1 MQFKISGEKTD
12 GMSAGREKIDDG
24 EKDLAVGPAMF
35 FFREKLAGVSWLFWQ
50 LFLGRDGIPSGD
62 VACSHAD

>member
-1 MQFKISGEKTD
+1 MQFKISGQKTD

-35 FFREKLAGVSWLFWQ
+35 FLGKNWRECRGCFGSCFS
-50 LFLGRDGIPSGD
+50 DGTGYQ
-62 VACSHAD
+62 AATLHASM